1 MEGASKFEKERL
13 KLLRKEININFNTKK
28 VMFFTTKM
36 SQFSKVCINVNKARI
51 IGFLKCHK
59 RTYECPHSLGT

>member
-13 KLLRKEININFNTKK
+13 KLLQKEINILFNTKK
-28 VMFFTTKM
+28 VIFLTIKM
-36 SQFSKVCINVNKARI
+36 TQFSKVCMNVNKARM

-59 RTYECPHSLGT
+59 RTLIFRFV